1 MQPRKGIA
9 GIVVCSRRV
18 GRDITGYMAATS
30 SRSAALWVVRTLR
43 EAGYQALFA
52 GGCVR
57 DMLLGRASN
66 DYDVAT
72 DATPDDV
79 KRLFRRV
86 MLVGAKFGVAVVLRG
101 KQQVEVA
108 TFRSD
113 LAYVDG
119 RRPSGVEFSSP
130 REDALRRDFT
140 INGMFYDPIDERV
153 IDYVGG
159 QQDIA
164 AGVVR
169 TIGEPRDRFG
179 EDYLRMMRAVR
190 FTVRLD
196 FHLDPAT
203 AEAIGELAPNI
214 TVISGER
221 IFDELSKMLVLPS
234 GPEALQLLKELGP
247 ARHILPELFEGEP
260 PLWKAGAARAGDV
273 GERGDVMLTLAA
285 LLCDLPG
292 RTIAKI
298 TRRWGASND
307 FREGLRWLAR
317 HADDW
322 KRLGKLSLA
331 DQKRIRAC
339 EHCSRL
345 EPLMWSREMRQR
357 GSADATVELWRRV
370 WSIPP
375 EKVDPR
381 PLLGGGELMKLGA
394 KEGPAMGRTLRAVRE
409 AQLNEEISARAEAMA
424 MAKELLGDSD

>member
-1 MQPRKGIA
+1 
-9 GIVVCSRRV
+9 
-18 GRDITGYMAATS
+18 MAATS

-57 DMLLGRASN
+57 DMLLGRPSS

-72 DATPDDV
+72 DATPEDV

-86 MLVGAKFGVAVVLRG
+86 LLVGAKFGVAVVLRG
-101 KQQVEVA
+101 RQQVEVA

-119 RRPSGVEFSSP
+119 RRPGGVEFSCP

-140 INGMFYDPIDERV
+140 INGMFYDPIEEQV

-159 QQDIA
+159 QEDIA

-169 TIGEPRDRFG
+169 TIGEPHDRFG

-196 FHLDPAT
+196 FYLDPAA
-203 AEAIGELAPNI
+203 AEAIGELAPRI
-214 TVISGER
+214 TAISGER
-221 IFDELSKMLVLPS
+221 IFDELSKMLALPS
-234 GPEALQLLKELGP
+234 GPEALALLGKLGL
-247 ARHILPELFEGEP
+247 ARHILPELFTDGQ
-260 PLWKAGAARAGDV
+260 PLWDAGLARAGDV

-292 RTIAKI
+292 KTIAKI

-317 HADDW
+317 HSDDW
-322 KRLGKLSLA
+322 RRLGKLSLA
-331 DQKRIRAC
+331 DLKRLRGC

-345 EPLMWSREMRQR
+345 EPLMWSREMRGG
-357 GSADATVELWRRV
+357 GSAEASQELWRRV

-375 EKVDPR
+375 RSVDPW
-381 PLLGGGELMKLGA
+381 PLLSGGDLMKMGA
-394 KEGPAMGRTLRAVRE
+394 REGPTMGRILRAVRE
-409 AQLNEEISARAEAMA
+409 AQLNEDISTRREAKA
-424 MAKELLGDSD
+424 LAKELLTGE